1 MQLNAY
7 AKLMRIDKPIGF
19 LLLLWPTMTS
29 LWMAADGRP
38 RLDLII
44 IFTLGTF
51 IMRSAGCVINDFADR
66 KFDGLVERTQERPLA
81 TGIISNRAALILFFL
96 LCVCGGTLLIFLNNL
111 TQTLALFALFVAI
124 LYPFTKRWTNLPQFI
139 LGIAFS
145 WGIPMAWAASTG
157 SLSTVPWGFFSTC
170 LIWIVAYDTLY
181 AMVDREDDRLIGVKS
196 SALFFGEK
204 THFVIGFLQG
214 LTILGFLILGWL
226 LDYGSSYIL
235 GVLGC
240 FLLFLYQ
247 HKLISSRSRED
258 YFKAFLNNNWVGL
271 SLFAGTIMET
281 SDLSFF

>member
-66 KFDGLVERTQERPLA
+66 KFDGLVKRTQERPLA

-157 SLSTVPWGFFSTC
+157 SLSTVPWVFFSTC

-214 LTILGFLILGWL
+214 LTILGFLILGWV

>member
-7 AKLMRIDKPIGF
+7 AKLMRIDKPIGS

-29 LWMAADGRP
+29 LWIAADGRP
-38 RLDLII
+38 KLDLIV
-44 IFTLGTF
+44 IFVLGTF

-81 TGIISNRAALILFFL
+81 IGIISVRAALILFFL
-96 LCVCGGTLLIFLNNL
+96 LCTCGGTLLIFLNDL

-124 LYPFTKRWTNLPQFI
+124 LYPFAKRWTHLPQFI

-157 SLSTVPWGFFSTC
+157 SLSMIPWIFFSTC

-204 THFVIGFLQG
+204 THFVVGFLQA
-214 LTILGFLILGWL
+214 LTILGFCTLGWKL
-226 LDYGSSYIL
+226 GYGSSYLL

-240 FLLFLYQ
+240 LMLFLYQ
-247 HKLISSRSRED
+247 HKLISSKTRED
-258 YFKAFLNNNWVGL
+258 YFRAFLNNNWVGL

-281 SDLSFF
+281 TDWFIF